1 MDQTTEDSG
10 WHKISGDSE
19 TKEQYCQKSRPG
31 RLPAEPE
38 RNSESLVD
46 WCWRRRVEAWW
57 ENCGEP
63 WVETT
68 STSPSSSTSPSYR
81 NSTSTLALA
90 VGGNHKVPLAPLAT
104 RAGHS
109 WEQQEEHEERKFQ
122 ELGAKNAS
130 LLWKKRRRSIYIAFP
145 ALLFAENSSHPQSCQ
160 ATAGK
165 KQIPFLAQSATS
177 ESLVAPIKLLKSLSS
192 AEVKPLKQSQ
202 ILSLGLRCCR
212 RGWLDCTPHLP
223 SRSISEKWALAPHC
237 PWQTLAILR
246 VQGNQEYKGN

>member
-1 MDQTTEDSG
+1 M
-10 WHKISGDSE
+10 
-19 TKEQYCQKSRPG
+19 
-31 RLPAEPE
+31 
-38 RNSESLVD
+38 
-46 WCWRRRVEAWW
+46 
-57 ENCGEP
+57 
-63 WVETT
+63 
-68 STSPSSSTSPSYR
+68 
-81 NSTSTLALA
+81 
-90 VGGNHKVPLAPLAT
+90 GGNHKVPLAPLAT

-246 VQGNQEYKGN
+246 VQGNQEYKGIPEINGKMNKLIIDKKLATILPLTYLGNETKNVKERNWLRLDMILFPA

>member
-1 MDQTTEDSG
+1 MSDTMDQTTEDSG

-81 NSTSTLALA
+81 NSNSTLALA

-130 LLWKKRRRSIYIAFP
+130 LLWKK
-145 ALLFAENSSHPQSCQ
+145 AEKKYLHRISCS
-160 ATAGK
+160 
-165 KQIPFLAQSATS
+165 PF
-177 ESLVAPIKLLKSLSS
+177 
-192 AEVKPLKQSQ
+192 
-202 ILSLGLRCCR
+202 CR
-212 RGWLDCTPHLP
+212 
-223 SRSISEKWALAPHC
+223 EF
-237 PWQTLAILR
+237 
-246 VQGNQEYKGN
+246 